1 MSDATLIPLIVIAFL
16 IIFPL
21 MWFAVVRLIMAIA
34 GMSRRVDIGLLG
46 EKLGELGTGS
56 ARIRG
61 MNFSNCL
68 MVDRYENGYL
78 LRLWKI
84 FGGGQKVI
92 LDDDIVE
99 ISEGSAVISRSI
111 TVALRDGRSIR
122 FFGHL
127 GEMIRES
134 ERVRTSEPTS
144 LL

>member
-1 MSDATLIPLIVIAFL
+1 MSDSTLIPLIILAFL

-21 MWFAVVRLIMAIA
+21 MWFGIISLIMVVA
-34 GMSRRVDIGLLG
+34 GMSRKVDLIPLG

-68 MVDRYENGYL
+68 IVDRYENGYL

-84 FGGGQKVI
+84 FGGGKMVI
-92 LDDDIVE
+92 PDDEIVD
-99 ISEGSAVISRSI
+99 ISERSAIIGRS
-111 TVALRDGRSIR
+111 VVMELRDGRSIR

-127 GEMIRES
+127 ADRF
-134 ERVRTSEPTS
+134 R
-144 LL
+144 